1 MVAAAKSVAKVASS
15 GLENDDLRMIGRAS
29 AGESARAKAQ
39 TKLKAWLRVPSRTG
53 EMADARL
60 IQWEFV
66 LQSREGSAILTG
78 HRCPET
84 GFEEIDPALSP
95 SVYRRFGLARNTA
108 YSETA
113 PRRRPCLLP
122 ELASDIVGYRFWA
135 LPRMEVVAHALLR
148 IG

>member
-1 MVAAAKSVAKVASS
+1 
-15 GLENDDLRMIGRAS
+15 
-29 AGESARAKAQ
+29 
-39 TKLKAWLRVPSRTG
+39 
-53 EMADARL
+53 MADARL

-113 PRRRPCLLP
+113 PRRQPCLLP
-122 ELASDIVGYRFWA
+122 ELASDIVGYRRLAWQRSGLFAA
-135 LPRMEVVAHALLR
+135 LP
-148 IG
+148 G